1 MEPFVVGIS
10 GASCSGKTLIA
21 KNLADKL
28 EDREHTI
35 IQMDSYYRDL
45 GNMKFEARSRANFD
59 IPDAIDFNLLINDV
73 KGLLEGREVLIPE
86 YNFKTHTRESLSE
99 GRLRSISVK
108 NTRRSVII
116 IEGLHVFLK
125 EPLRELIDICVF
137 IDTCMNICLSRRIER
152 DTKERGRTRT
162 EICRQF
168 SDTVVP
174 MYEKYVL
181 PARKYA
187 DIIVDGEKA
196 VEESAREIMSEFKN
210 RISD

>member
-10 GASCSGKTLIA
+10 GASCSGKTLVA

-28 EDREHTI
+28 EGREHTI

-45 GNMKFEARSRANFD
+45 GNIKFEARSRTNFD
-59 IPDAIDFNLLINDV
+59 IPDAIDFTLLINDV
-73 KGLLEGREVLIPE
+73 KGLLEGRAVLIPE

-125 EPLRELIDICVF
+125 EPLRDLIDICVF
-137 IDTCMNICLSRRIER
+137 IDTGMNVCLSRRIER
-152 DTKERGRTRT
+152 DTRERGRTRT

-174 MYEKYVL
+174 MYEKYVF

-196 VEESAREIMSEFKN
+196 VEESAREIMNEFKN